1 MIIRIERI
9 KNLKKNYGKIFAI
22 HSPHIIKKKK
32 TILLI
37 FQKQAEFSIY
47 LPH

>member
-32 TILLI
+32 NNFIDIPKT
-37 FQKQAEFSIY
+37 S
-47 LPH
+47 